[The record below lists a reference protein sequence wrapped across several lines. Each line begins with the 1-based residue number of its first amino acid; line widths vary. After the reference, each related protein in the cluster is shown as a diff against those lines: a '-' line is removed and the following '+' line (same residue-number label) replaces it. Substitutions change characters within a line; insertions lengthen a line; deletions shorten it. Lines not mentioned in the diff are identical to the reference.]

1 MKMKRGTER
10 RAVDSLETPLVQPAC
25 SPPAREAGTQL
36 SPDDIAAIRRFF
48 ELLDEWDRK
57 DEKSSK

>member
-1 MKMKRGTER
+1 MTMKRGTQR

-25 SPPAREAGTQL
+25 PERETGTQL

-57 DEKSSK
+57 DEESST